1 MSLCEWLLPLQV
13 KVHERNV
20 SVNNVEVK
28 ARHLWGCD
36 VYTDDSDVVAAL
48 MHCGFHEAAK
58 AHNPPGAPGSRGP
71 PGLRAASSRR
81 PPSCTGVGSGLGSRP
96 AGSCTHALRGVT
108 IIIVVRPPS
117 RPANPHVCQAVQRP
131 ACPALA
137 GPGLCVLPGRLA
149 LMHSGLQ
156 KIAKAHTPPGERPV

>member
-1 MSLCEWLLPLQV
+1 MINQLTADFSLRLLSVKFPVCERSLLVQV

-58 AHNPPGAPGSRGP
+58 AHNPPGALGSRG
-71 PGLRAASSRR
+71 LR
-81 PPSCTGVGSGLGSRP
+81 
-96 AGSCTHALRGVT
+96 
-108 IIIVVRPPS
+108 
-117 RPANPHVCQAVQRP
+117 
-131 ACPALA
+131 
-137 GPGLCVLPGRLA
+137 
-149 LMHSGLQ
+149 
-156 KIAKAHTPPGERPV
+156 E

>member
-1 MSLCEWLLPLQV
+1 MSRLCTLQV

-58 AHNPPGAPGSRGP
+58 AHNPPGGPGSRG
-71 PGLRAASSRR
+71 
-81 PPSCTGVGSGLGSRP
+81 
-96 AGSCTHALRGVT
+96 
-108 IIIVVRPPS
+108 
-117 RPANPHVCQAVQRP
+117 
-131 ACPALA
+131 
-137 GPGLCVLPGRLA
+137 
-149 LMHSGLQ
+149 LQ
-156 KIAKAHTPPGERPV
+156 V

>member
-1 MSLCEWLLPLQV
+1 MSLRERPLPVQV

-58 AHNPPGAPGSRGP
+58 AHNPPGVLGPRSLQEWVTNSKWQAPHP
-71 PGLRAASSRR
+71 PACGLGLWAGQPTCRQLH
-81 PPSCTGVGSGLGSRP
+81 SCTAGCLRP
-96 AGSCTHALRGVT
+96 QTLLSQKRQRDL
-108 IIIVVRPPS
+108 
-117 RPANPHVCQAVQRP
+117 PA
-131 ACPALA
+131 
-137 GPGLCVLPGRLA
+137 
-149 LMHSGLQ
+149 
-156 KIAKAHTPPGERPV
+156 

>member
-1 MSLCEWLLPLQV
+1 MCERSLLVQV

-58 AHNPPGAPGSRGP
+58 AHNPPGAPGSRVP
-71 PGLRAASSRR
+71 SRSEARAASGRR
-81 PPSCTGVGSGLGSRP
+81 PPSCMRMGLWAGQRTYRRLHFGPQGPQHPCVKSGREIYFP
-96 AGSCTHALRGVT
+96 EFDKAEAVHAART
-108 IIIVVRPPS
+108 TDP
-117 RPANPHVCQAVQRP
+117 
-131 ACPALA
+131 
-137 GPGLCVLPGRLA
+137 
-149 LMHSGLQ
+149 
-156 KIAKAHTPPGERPV
+156 